1 MFRDVDFYVSKFL
14 QFSLVDTPVNY
25 WIKQAFYSQFKESGE
40 WQKVSKLGTYTTN
53 FSADYMLRKVAFWL
67 VWIGLIIYAF
77 FLAPPDSPNTFKLI
91 ENLSTGHWQGI
102 NPLIVA
108 LFNVMGILPMI
119 YGCFMF
125 IDGINQKIPAWLFV
139 SASFAVGAFALLP
152 YLALR
157 SPLSDI
163 SQAPNQKASY
173 QNNTL
178 VKICD
183 SRITGVVLTLIVVS
197 LITYAFS
204 AGEWSDFFQQW
215 KSSRFIHVMSLDF
228 CVLSLSVG
236 ALLGDD
242 MARRGIKKSWIF
254 WLTTLIPLFGPL
266 IYLCW
271 RPPLLINY
279 TKAAEITL

>member
-1 MFRDVDFYVSKFL
+1 MFRDVEIYVSKFL
-14 QFSLVDTPVNY
+14 QFSLDN
-25 WIKQAFYSQFKESGE
+25 IDH
-40 WQKVSKLGTYTTN
+40 KVSRLGTYITN
-53 FSADYMLRKVAFWL
+53 FSADYMPRKVAFWL
-67 VWIGLIIYAF
+67 VWIGFIVYAF
-77 FLAPPDSPNTFKLI
+77 FLAPPDSPDTFKLI

-157 SPLSDI
+157 SPLSGI
-163 SQAPNQKASY
+163 SQAPNQKISY

-183 SRITGVVLTLIVVS
+183 SHITGVVLTLVTVS

-228 CVLSLSVG
+228 CVLSLSIG

-254 WLTTLIPLFGPL
+254 WLTTLVPLFGPL

-271 RPPLLINY
+271 RPPLRINH
-279 TKAAEITL
+279 TKAVEITL